1 MTRRAE
7 LKQKARGSLKGN
19 YGVVVGVSLL
29 TSVVLGVC
37 SGILQLISGI
47 VGTFSTAGSIAL
59 SGAAG
64 LGSQFSA
71 AFVTGSIPGIVFSF
85 LTSIIYSGLTY
96 ILMVGGIKVYLKL
109 CAGEKAEIGDLF
121 WGFRNNPIRF
131 GGIGALITVVMEL
144 CILPIVILAVA
155 MSVSGEG
162 GFALFAL
169 LFMLVYG
176 LILTVVGIYLALT
189 FGMFFYVLADHPDM
203 TLWQALGESR
213 KLMKGNRI
221 RLVMLQI
228 SFIGWGLIS
237 MLTLGIGLLW
247 LNGYILCT
255 TAWFYKDLYP
265 QIETIPP
272 MRSYDT
278 TETDS
283 VCETTES
290 SL

>member
-19 YGVVVGVSLL
+19 YGVVVGVMLL
-29 TSVVLGVC
+29 SSVVLGVC
-37 SGILQLISGI
+37 SGILQLVCGV

-59 SGAAG
+59 GGAAG
-64 LGSQFSA
+64 LGSQVSIA
-71 AFVTGSIPGIVFSF
+71 VATGSVPSIVCSL

-96 ILMVGGIKVYLKL
+96 ILMVGGIRVYLKL

-121 WGFRNNPIRF
+121 WGFQNDPIRF
-131 GGIGALITVVMEL
+131 GGIGALISVVMEL
-144 CILPIVILAVA
+144 CLLPVVILAVA
-155 MSVSGEG
+155 MGVSKES
-162 GFALFAL
+162 GFLLFAV

-176 LILTVVGIYLALT
+176 LVLTVVGIYLALT
-189 FGMFFYVLADHPDM
+189 FGMFLYVLADRPEM

-213 KLMKGNRI
+213 RLMKGNRI

-237 MLTLGIGLLW
+237 ILTLGIGLLW

-255 TAWFYKDLYP
+255 TAWFYKDLY
-265 QIETIPP
+265 
-272 MRSYDT
+272 RSLNL
-278 TETDS
+278 E
-283 VCETTES
+283 
-290 SL
+290 